1 MARVVL
7 PGDLAR
13 RFAGGQLE
21 VSVDADNVRAL
32 IRALDGQFPGIA
44 EVLSDDNIAV
54 AIDGDICQ
62 DPLLEPVGPD
72 AEVFFLPAIRGG

>member
-1 MARVVL
+1 M
-7 PGDLAR
+7 AR

-32 IRALDGQFPGIA
+32 IRALDGQFPGLG